1 MTSAETVKAFTK
13 RNKPEVI
20 RRACLWS
27 TILAVTILSTTIPAA
42 VQEQIYFSAHD
53 NAEAQIVARI
63 KAETVRLDI
72 AVWLLDDGLIT
83 QAIIDRFNAGLPVR
97 VLGDRAGL
105 FESDPHTRASFERLA
120 SAGIPIRLR
129 YFPTN
134 FPEIIHWKYGGF
146 TGQNSAVIGSGN
158 WTSFELKPVSTT
170 NFKDETEMFTSDP
183 TIVNALQT
191 QFDRFWV
198 DTTYFL
204 DWPDAYKRQTGIDWT
219 TPMNI
224 QRVRLEPDY
233 PTDALIWGQGI
244 GSHSPDGQNIIPAMI
259 SEINAENTAIDLV
272 SYRLTVPTLTD
283 ALVKKKQAGVAM
295 RVFIEPTQYR
305 NDAYPEYWLVG
316 NEADKMWLAGIPIK
330 IRTHDG
336 LTHMKT
342 LITSRSALL
351 ASSNY
356 TKNWERDH
364 NYFIQL
370 ASKPTLYGQMKN
382 EFNRMW
388 NDTANYTAFK
398 PLRPGAASIV
408 SPASGALNVPT
419 QPTLTWR
426 RASWAVAFDVYLG
439 TSLSDM
445 AAVARV
451 PAVLTEDPPP
461 TYSYTPTQP
470 LRLSTTYC
478 WKVVSRTLAT
488 AADPTLTASTSTIA
502 FTTGGKSSDACSAG
516 SGSIPPAPTG
526 FRIVRSS

>member
-1 MTSAETVKAFTK
+1 MVKGFTYRK
-13 RNKPEVI
+13 NLKVI
-20 RRACLWS
+20 SRACVLSS
-27 TILAVTILSTTIPAA
+27 TLALTLLSTTTPAA
-42 VQEQIYFSAHD
+42 VQEQIYFPAHD

-63 KAETVRLDI
+63 NAETVRLDV
-72 AVWLLDDGLIT
+72 AVWLLDDGSIT
-83 QAIIDRFNAGLPVR
+83 QAIINRFQAGLQVR
-97 VLGDRAGL
+97 VLGDRVSL

-129 YFPTN
+129 YFPTD
-134 FPEIIHWKYGGF
+134 FPQIIHWKYGGF
-146 TGQNSAVIGSGN
+146 SGQNSAVIGSGN
-158 WTSFELKPVSTT
+158 WTSFELKPVSST
-170 NFKDETEMFTSDP
+170 NFKDETEMFTNDP
-183 TIVNALQT
+183 TIVNALRT

-204 DWPDAYKRQTGIDWT
+204 DWPAAYKRETGIDWT

-244 GSHSPDGQNIIPAMI
+244 GSHPPDGPNIIDPMI
-259 SEINAENTAIDLV
+259 AEINAENTAIDMV

-283 ALVKKKQAGVAM
+283 ALVRKKQAGVSV

-305 NDAYPEYWLVG
+305 NNAFPEYWLVR
-316 NEADKMWLAGIPIK
+316 NEADKLWVAGIPIK

-388 NDTANYTAFK
+388 NDTAHYTGFK
-398 PLRPGAASIV
+398 PLKPATASMV
-408 SPASGALNVPT
+408 SPSAGALNVPT
-419 QPTLTWR
+419 QPKLTWN
-426 RASWAVAFDVYLG
+426 RAAWAVAFDVYLG
-439 TSLSDM
+439 TSLNNM
-445 AAVARV
+445 TAVARV
-451 PAVLTEDPPP
+451 PAVLNENPPQ
-461 TYSYTPTQP
+461 TYSYTPSQP

-478 WKVVSRTLAT
+478 WKVVSRTFAT
-488 AADPTLTASTSTIA
+488 DVDPTLVASTTTIA
-502 FTTGGKSSDACSAG
+502 FTTGSTSSGACSGAG
-516 SGSIPPAPTG
+516 SVPATPTG
-526 FRIVRSS
+526 LRVLPPR

>member
-1 MTSAETVKAFTK
+1 MRNGFTH
-13 RNKPEVI
+13 RNKLRVVS
-20 RRACLWS
+20 RSYVLS
-27 TILAVTILSTTIPAA
+27 GILALTFLSTTTPAA

-63 KAETVRLDI
+63 NAENVRLDI
-72 AVWLLDDGLIT
+72 GVWLLDDGSIT
-83 QAIIDRFNAGLPVR
+83 QAVINRFQAGVQVR

-134 FPEIIHWKYGGF
+134 TPQIIHWKYGGF

-158 WTSFELKPVSTT
+158 WTSFELKPVSST
-170 NFKDETEMFTSDP
+170 NFKDETEMFTNDP
-183 TIVNALQT
+183 TIVNALRT

-204 DWPDAYKRQTGIDWT
+204 DWPAAYKKETGIDWT
-219 TPMNI
+219 TSMNI

-233 PTDALIWGQGI
+233 PTDALIWGQG
-244 GSHSPDGQNIIPAMI
+244 PEIINPMI
-259 SEINAENTAIDLV
+259 AEINAENTAIDMV
-272 SYRLTVPTLTD
+272 SYRLTVPSLTD
-283 ALVKKKQAGVAM
+283 ALIKRKRAGVSV

-305 NDAYPEYWLVG
+305 NNAFPEYWLVG
-316 NEADKMWLAGIPIK
+316 NETDKLWVAGIPIK

-351 ASSNY
+351 ASSNF
-356 TKNWERDH
+356 TQNWERDH
-364 NYFIQL
+364 NYFIQI

-398 PLRPGAASIV
+398 PLRPATPSIV
-408 SPASGALNVPT
+408 SPSAGALNVST
-419 QPTLTWR
+419 QPKLTWK
-426 RASWAVAFDVYLG
+426 RAPWAVAFDVYLG
-439 TSLSDM
+439 TSGGSM
-445 AAVARV
+445 SAVARV
-451 PAVLTEDPPP
+451 PAVLSDGPPA
-461 TYSYTPTQP
+461 TYSYTPSQP
-470 LRLSTTYC
+470 LQLSTTYC
-478 WKVVSRTLAT
+478 WKVVSRTFAT
-488 AADPTLTASTSTIA
+488 PVDPTLIASTATIA
-502 FTTGGKSSDACSAG
+502 FTTGSTATGTCSGAPG
-516 SGSIPPAPTG
+516 SVPPPPTG
-526 FRIVRSS
+526 LRIVRAP

>member
-1 MTSAETVKAFTK
+1 MVKGFTYRTK
-13 RNKPEVI
+13 LKVNFRGSVV
-20 RRACLWS
+20 A
-27 TILAVTILSTTIPAA
+27 TILALAVLSTTTPAA
-42 VQEQIYFSAHD
+42 VQEQIYFPSHE
-53 NAEAQIVARI
+53 NAEAEIVARI
-63 KAETVRLDI
+63 NAETVRLDI
-72 AVWLLDDGLIT
+72 GLWLLDDGLIT
-83 QAIIDRFNAGLPVR
+83 QAIINRFQAGVQVR
-97 VLGDRAGL
+97 VLGDRVSL

-129 YFPTN
+129 YFPTD
-134 FPEIIHWKYGGF
+134 FPQIIHWKYGGF

-170 NFKDETEMFTSDP
+170 NFKDETEMFTNDP
-183 TIVNALQT
+183 TIVNALRT
-191 QFDRFWV
+191 QFDKFWV

-204 DWPDAYKRQTGIDWT
+204 DWPAAYKRQTGVDWT

-233 PTDALIWGQGI
+233 PTDALIWGQG
-244 GSHSPDGQNIIPAMI
+244 PEIITPMI
-259 SEINAENTAIDLV
+259 AAINAENTAIDMV
-272 SYRLTVPTLTD
+272 SYRLTVPAVTD
-283 ALVKKKQAGVAM
+283 ALVKRKQAGVKV

-305 NDAYPEYWLVG
+305 NNAFPEYWLVG
-316 NEADKMWLAGIPIK
+316 NEADKLWVAGIPIK

-388 NDTANYTAFK
+388 NDTAHYTAFK
-398 PLRPGAASIV
+398 PLRPATASIV
-408 SPASGALNVPT
+408 SPRSGALNVPT
-419 QPTLTWR
+419 QPNLTWN
-426 RASWAVAFDVYLG
+426 RAPWAVAFDVYLG
-439 TSLSDM
+439 TSLSNM
-445 AAVARV
+445 TAVARV
-451 PAVLTEDPPP
+451 PAVLNENPPQ
-461 TYSYTPTQP
+461 TYSYTPSQP

-478 WKVVSRTLAT
+478 WKVVSRTFAT
-488 AADPTLTASTSTIA
+488 DVDPTLTASTSTIA
-502 FTTGGKSSDACSAG
+502 FTTGGSASGACSGAG
-516 SGSIPPAPTG
+516 TVPPAPTG
-526 FRIVRSS
+526 FRIVRSR

>member
-1 MTSAETVKAFTK
+1 
-13 RNKPEVI
+13 
-20 RRACLWS
+20 
-27 TILAVTILSTTIPAA
+27 LAVTVLSTTTPAA
-42 VQEQIYFSAHD
+42 VQEQIYFPAHD

-63 KAETVRLDI
+63 NAESVRLDVG
-72 AVWLLDDGLIT
+72 VWLLDDGLIT
-83 QAIIDRFNAGLPVR
+83 QAIINRFQAGVEVR

-120 SAGIPIRLR
+120 TAGIPIRLR
-129 YFPTN
+129 YFPTDV
-134 FPEIIHWKYGGF
+134 PQIIHWKYGGF

-158 WTSFELKPVSTT
+158 WTSFELKPVSST
-170 NFKDETEMFTSDP
+170 NFKDETEMFTNDP
-183 TIVNALQT
+183 TIVNALRT
-191 QFDRFWV
+191 QFDKFWV

-204 DWPDAYKRQTGIDWT
+204 DWPDAYKRETGIDWT

-244 GSHSPDGQNIIPAMI
+244 GSHPPDGPNVIPPMI
-259 SEINAENTAIDLV
+259 SEINAENTAIDMV

-283 ALVKKKQAGVAM
+283 ALIKRKQAGVQV

-305 NDAYPEYWLVG
+305 NDAFPEYWLVG
-316 NEADKMWLAGIPIK
+316 NEADKLWVAGIPIK

-364 NYFIQL
+364 NYFIQV
-370 ASKPTLYGQMKN
+370 ASKPTLYAQMKN

-388 NDTANYTAFK
+388 NDTTHYTGFT
-398 PLRPGAASIV
+398 PQRPKSASIV

-419 QPTLTWR
+419 QPTLTWK
-426 RASWAVAFDVYLG
+426 RAAWAVAFDVYLG
-439 TSLSDM
+439 TSLNSM
-445 AAVARV
+445 TAVARV
-451 PAVLTEDPPP
+451 PAVLSEGPPA
-461 TYSYTPTQP
+461 TYSYTPSQP

-478 WKVVSRTLAT
+478 WKVVSRTFAT
-488 AADPTLTASTSTIA
+488 DVDPTLTASTSTIA
-502 FTTGGKSSDACSAG
+502 FTTGGKSSGNCTSAV
-516 SGSIPPAPTG
+516 PPTPTG
-526 FRIVRSS
+526 FRIVPR